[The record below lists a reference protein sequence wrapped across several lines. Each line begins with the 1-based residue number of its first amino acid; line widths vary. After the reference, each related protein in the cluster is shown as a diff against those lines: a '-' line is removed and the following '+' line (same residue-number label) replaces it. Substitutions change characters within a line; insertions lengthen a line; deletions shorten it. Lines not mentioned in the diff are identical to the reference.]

1 MLFVSKVDYKIYSS
15 KYIAWGLFGVAFAL
29 LVLVLIPG
37 VGITRND
44 ATRWINIAG
53 IQFQPSE
60 IMKIAVIIL
69 MSYTIAKN
77 PEKMKYFWSG
87 FIPYLV
93 LIGVIGALLLLE
105 PHMSATV
112 IIVVIA
118 GAILLVGRNKNG
130 IYNPVCTTCC
140 CCRLCTI

>member
-15 KYIAWGLFGVAFAL
+15 KYIAWGLFGIALAL

-77 PEKMKYFWSG
+77 PEKMKYFWTG
-87 FIPYLV
+87 FVPYLM
-93 LIGVIGALLLLE
+93 LIGIVGGLLLLE

-118 GAILLVGRNKNG
+118 GAILLVGRN
-130 IYNPVCTTCC
+130 
-140 CCRLCTI
+140 

>member
-15 KYIAWGLFGVAFAL
+15 KIVAWGLFGIALAL

-37 VGITRND
+37 VGVTRND
-44 ATRWINIAG
+44 ATRWINILG

-60 IMKIAVIIL
+60 IMKVAVIIL

-77 PEKMKYFWSG
+77 PEKMKHFWTG
-87 FIPYLV
+87 LVPYLV
-93 LIGVIGALLLLE
+93 LIGVVGVLLLLE

-118 GAILLVGRNKNG
+118 GAILLVGRN
-130 IYNPVCTTCC
+130 
-140 CCRLCTI
+140 

>member
-15 KYIAWGLFGVAFAL
+15 KYIAWGLFGIALAL

-44 ATRWINIAG
+44 ATRWINILG

-60 IMKIAVIIL
+60 IMKVAVIIL

-77 PEKMKYFWSG
+77 PEKMKYFWTG
-87 FIPYLV
+87 LVPYLV
-93 LIGVIGALLLLE
+93 LIGVVGALLLLE

-118 GAILLVGRNKNG
+118 GAILLVGRS
-130 IYNPVCTTCC
+130 
-140 CCRLCTI
+140 